1 MWSIALQ
8 HSARGAIAIGGFICL
23 PTQPTRFQAAL
34 GRMLLGRTLFRRMA
48 LGRILLGRMAL
59 GRILLG
65 LMLFGRTLL
74 GRTARRRSR
83 SPRQAR

>member
-34 GRMLLGRTLFRRMA
+34 GRMLLGR
-48 LGRILLGRMAL
+48 MAL